1 MAIWI
6 FPKAKPHELK
16 RQDKK
21 QREKCA
27 RREELMERK
36 KLGGQKQK

>member
-16 RQDKK
+16 RQDKRQQERWAK
-21 QREKCA
+21 
-27 RREELMERK
+27 REERKNRK
-36 KLGGQKQK
+36 KYGGQKQQ